1 MIVACFVR
9 VFCEK
14 KSSQFT
20 FNVHS
25 CWSFNGRRY
34 ASGDFI
40 NLEDLSAQSVED
52 AHRGRVACVYSSNEC
67 ACVCTTVFRKR
78 ESLVLAWPCYATT
91 VDVMLY

>member
-34 ASGDFI
+34 ATGDFI
-40 NLEDLSAQSVED
+40 NLDDLSAQSSKMLIEIGLH
-52 AHRGRVACVYSSNEC
+52 ACIHRMSVL
-67 ACVCTTVFRKR
+67 VF
-78 ESLVLAWPCYATT
+78 VLLCFAKENHSC
-91 VDVMLY
+91 